1 MGALIEA
8 LERSVVERGG
18 VIRTGASATSIE
30 VATDGLRIDGRR
42 VAAIVLACPAAAAA
56 GLLSSVSPEASR
68 GLASVEAASVV
79 MVTMAIPAEQWRRGR
94 GGDRFSGYLVPKAD
108 QRHVTAVSFA
118 SNKWAH
124 WRLPDGGMVLRVSL
138 GRDGLPAKNRPEE
151 WDDERLIS
159 TVLAEVG
166 DHLAVELAPT
176 ATRISRWPG
185 AFPQY
190 RPGHLDRLAAIEAH
204 LRHDVPGVVLAG
216 ASHRGMGIP
225 ACVQQGQQSAAAIG
239 THLAGARD

>member
-1 MGALIEA
+1 
-8 LERSVVERGG
+8 
-18 VIRTGASATSIE
+18 
-30 VATDGLRIDGRR
+30 
-42 VAAIVLACPAAAAA
+42 
-56 GLLSSVSPEASR
+56 
-68 GLASVEAASVV
+68 
-79 MVTMAIPAEQWRRGR
+79 
-94 GGDRFSGYLVPKAD
+94 
-108 QRHVTAVSFA
+108 
-118 SNKWAH
+118 
-124 WRLPDGGMVLRVSL
+124 MVLRVSL
-138 GRDGLPAKNRPEE
+138 GRDGLPAKDRPEE

-239 THLAGARD
+239 THLAATRD